1 MKRGITALP
10 MKFAIGLPRKGNMQG
25 TAYIRIYADGSVL
38 LSHGATELGQGI
50 NTKMMQACESD
61 TYHHAVHNVNQI
73 KIPI

>member
-1 MKRGITALP
+1 MVKRGITALP

-50 NTKMMQACESD
+50 N
-61 TYHHAVHNVNQI
+61 
-73 KIPI
+73 